1 MRSALF
7 AVAVTALAAGLVV
20 APAAQQSAVAG
31 VHSGLKSGAP
41 ASVAGDLI
49 LVGKGGRGG
58 GRGFKGGG
66 RGGFKSAHRGGGFK
80 GYRGGGK
87 NVYRG
92 GGKRYAYKGRNY
104 NNWNRYHGKNYYKG
118 KRYAYRGRYRG
129 RYWYGPNVY
138 VGAGYGGG
146 CAWLRRQAL
155 VTGSSYWWSRYNACV
170 GYY

>member
-104 NNWNRYHGKNYYKG
+104 NNYYKG

>member
-20 APAAQQSAVAG
+20 APATQQSAEAG

-41 ASVAGDLI
+41 VPVAGDLI

-66 RGGFKSAHRGGGFK
+66 RGGFKAAHRGGGFK

-87 NVYRG
+87 
-92 GGKRYAYKGRNY
+92 RYAYKGRNY
-104 NNWNRYHGKNYYKG
+104 SNWNRHHGKNYYKG

-129 RYWYGPNVY
+129 RYWYGPNIY
-138 VGAGYGGG
+138 VGGGYGGG

-155 VTGSSYWWSRYNACV
+155 ATGSSYWWSRYNACV

>member
-20 APAAQQSAVAG
+20 APATQQSAEAG

-41 ASVAGDLI
+41 APVAGDLI

-66 RGGFKSAHRGGGFK
+66 RGGFKAAHRGGGFK

-87 NVYRG
+87 HVYRG
-92 GGKRYAYKGRNY
+92 G
-104 NNWNRYHGKNYYKG
+104 G

-129 RYWYGPNVY
+129 RYWYGPNIY

-155 VTGSSYWWSRYNACV
+155 ATGSSYWWNRYYACG
-170 GYY
+170 GY